1 MNTLFG
7 SSFSALLTAK
17 IFHAEF
23 MRVCLISSRCQAH
36 MIESRA
42 DPRSVSI
49 FFFLSAIV
57 HIRREQCRHAALIL
71 CFLSGVC
78 QC

>member
-7 SSFSALLTAK
+7 SSFSALLTAE

-36 MIESRA
+36 MRESRA
-42 DPRSVSI
+42 DPRSI
-49 FFFLSAIV
+49 FFLSAIV
-57 HIRREQCRHAALIL
+57 HLRCEQCRHAALIL